1 MSILKSSAEDLTLN
15 ADGSGNDIIFQSNGS
30 TVATL
35 DQAGT
40 LTATTFTGAAT
51 DSTKLPL
58 AGGTMTGNISH
69 ASDFT
74 LDIGGDILLDADGAE
89 IRLLDAGS
97 DFGKLF
103 NDTAG
108 GDGNFV
114 IKSQNNDKDIIFQ
127 GKDGSSTI
135 EAMRIDMSVGG
146 KVGIGTNSPD
156 THLHVTGGSTTIRAE
171 ENGGSYVQ
179 LQAGGSTGYVDT
191 KSGHDLVFRPGGSE
205 KMRINSSGKVSLGGS
220 TAVTVD
226 SQVAIHGGNLELTTA
241 GSRYWVARASDA
253 ALTGSLY
260 SPSGSVVRL
269 SSEGTSGGSIELKSS
284 SIATTVTIDTRGDID
299 LGHRHRFVTSV
310 IHDLGTMAAD
320 ATVTVSQG
328 IGCNGAYEITVW
340 NSDGNA
346 YGHGLYTFCC
356 GGYNSNFTIQTP
368 FESHYGATE
377 VPTVSMVR
385 LSGCNWQLRVT
396 NEDADSKH
404 FYASMRCIHST

>member
-1 MSILKSSAEDLTLN
+1 
-15 ADGSGNDIIFQSNGS
+15 
-30 TVATL
+30 
-35 DQAGT
+35 
-40 LTATTFTGAAT
+40 
-51 DSTKLPL
+51 
-58 AGGTMTGNISH
+58 
-69 ASDFT
+69 
-74 LDIGGDILLDADGAE
+74 
-89 IRLLDAGS
+89 
-97 DFGKLF
+97 
-103 NDTAG
+103 
-108 GDGNFV
+108 
-114 IKSQNNDKDIIFQ
+114 
-127 GKDGSSTI
+127 
-135 EAMRIDMSVGG
+135 MRI
-146 KVGIGTNSPD
+146 T
-156 THLHVTGGSTTIRAE
+156 
-171 ENGGSYVQ
+171 
-179 LQAGGSTGYVDT
+179 
-191 KSGHDLVFRPGGSE
+191 
-205 KMRINSSGKVSLGGS
+205 SSGKVSLGGS

-241 GSRYWVARASDA
+241 GSRYWIARASDA

-404 FYASMRCIHST
+404 FYASMRCIHQA